1 MDLLLKCGVRFV
13 RFDCGCMQPRSA
25 NVRGV
30 EALGPIS
37 LGLRAFP
44 VHCGCGKRSIEWPA
58 PDVGP
63 GAITAAAGGAG
74 GERPSNAPV
83 SSRWSRQ
90 PRSAD
95 DADHGQRPVHRH
107 RRRRPLGPQRDDR
120 GGRRLPFHRVVLLH
134 RLAVR
139 GDRCVVQFAD
149 PEPDEPAA
157 DRPGDRA
164 RDRCGRRVRARA
176 RGRLGHVVRRRDSD
190 LAGAPLR

>member
-1 MDLLLKCGVRFV
+1 MR
-13 RFDCGCMQPRSA
+13 
-25 NVRGV
+25 
-30 EALGPIS
+30 GPICP
-37 LGLRAFP
+37 LRLRLHAASIRERARRRGFRPYFP
-44 VHCGCGKRSIEWPA
+44 GSPRLPSTAAVGSGRSSGRRSG
-58 PDVGP
+58 VGP